1 MIDLKKIKN
10 PDFLKSMN
18 NDELENLGSEI
29 RNFIIEN
36 VSNTGGHLSS
46 NLGITDLTIAMLKVF
61 DAKKD
66 KIIFDVGHQCYP
78 YKILTGRADRFNTLR
93 KYQGLDGFQK
103 MNESKY
109 DHYEAGH
116 SSTSLSVGLGYA
128 IARDLDN
135 KKHNVICVIGDGA
148 IANGLA
154 YEALNHIGNS
164 NTRLIIILNDNEMSI
179 SQNVGA
185 IHNLLDQIRAG
196 KSYNKTK
203 KNTRNILYKT
213 KVGSFVGDI
222 LDKTKNSLKML
233 YTKNGAF
240 FNYLGLE
247 YYGPINGHDY
257 KEMIKYLEIV
267 KNEDKPVILHVITK
281 KGYGYAPAENDKIG
295 LYHGVSPFNISDGSP
310 KKVSNLPSYSEVI
323 SSYVFN
329 YAKKDKDIIC
339 ITPAMTNGSKLEV
352 IKEKLPKQYID
363 VGINEEHSI
372 LLSGALAVSGKKP
385 ILFMYS
391 TFLQRGYDEIV
402 HDIARMNQKVIFCI
416 DRAGFVSSDGDTHQ
430 GLFDVPFLLD
440 IPNMVVTMPKDAEE
454 ANSLLNSALSYNGP
468 FVIRYPKINLKYAFN
483 KPKNYEI
490 GTWEVIGSGE
500 DGVIITYGDFVNRA
514 INICDRLKNDNINL
528 IIINAL
534 FLKPMDEKML
544 NKILKY
550 YNKVFIYEENFVNSS
565 LGSKI
570 LTYAGEY
577 NFNNEFYLY
586 GVPEKFMFTALRDEL
601 IKLNGLDEETI
612 YKKIK
617 SVYKK

>member
-10 PDFLKSMN
+10 PDFLKTMN

-196 KSYNKTK
+196 K
-203 KNTRNILYKT
+203 
-213 KVGSFVGDI
+213 
-222 LDKTKNSLKML
+222 
-233 YTKNGAF
+233 
-240 FNYLGLE
+240 
-247 YYGPINGHDY
+247 
-257 KEMIKYLEIV
+257 
-267 KNEDKPVILHVITK
+267 
-281 KGYGYAPAENDKIG
+281 
-295 LYHGVSPFNISDGSP
+295 
-310 KKVSNLPSYSEVI
+310 
-323 SSYVFN
+323 
-329 YAKKDKDIIC
+329 
-339 ITPAMTNGSKLEV
+339 
-352 IKEKLPKQYID
+352 
-363 VGINEEHSI
+363 
-372 LLSGALAVSGKKP
+372 
-385 ILFMYS
+385 
-391 TFLQRGYDEIV
+391 
-402 HDIARMNQKVIFCI
+402 
-416 DRAGFVSSDGDTHQ
+416 
-430 GLFDVPFLLD
+430 
-440 IPNMVVTMPKDAEE
+440 
-454 ANSLLNSALSYNGP
+454 
-468 FVIRYPKINLKYAFN
+468 
-483 KPKNYEI
+483 
-490 GTWEVIGSGE
+490 
-500 DGVIITYGDFVNRA
+500 
-514 INICDRLKNDNINL
+514 
-528 IIINAL
+528 
-534 FLKPMDEKML
+534 
-544 NKILKY
+544 
-550 YNKVFIYEENFVNSS
+550 
-565 LGSKI
+565 
-570 LTYAGEY
+570 
-577 NFNNEFYLY
+577 
-586 GVPEKFMFTALRDEL
+586 
-601 IKLNGLDEETI
+601 
-612 YKKIK
+612 
-617 SVYKK
+617 

>member
-10 PDFLKSMN
+10 PDFLKNMN
-18 NDELENLGSEI
+18 NDELEKLGSEI
-29 RNFIIEN
+29 RNFIVEN

-61 DAKKD
+61 DVKKD

-103 MNESKY
+103 MSESKF

-116 SSTSLSVGLGYA
+116 SSTSLSVGFGYA
-128 IARDLDN
+128 LARDLDN
-135 KKHNVICVIGDGA
+135 KKYNVICVIGDGA

-213 KVGSFVGDI
+213 KVGSFVGNV
-222 LDKTKNSLKML
+222 LDKTKNNLKML

-295 LYHGVSPFNISDGSP
+295 LYHGVNPFNISDGSP

-416 DRAGFVSSDGDTHQ
+416 DRAGFVSNDGDTHQ

-454 ANSLLNSALSYNGP
+454 ANSLLNTALNYNGP

-490 GTWEVIGSGE
+490 GKWEVIGNGE
-500 DGVIITYGDFVNRA
+500 DGVIITYGDFANRA
-514 INICDRLKNDNINL
+514 INICERLKNDNINL

-544 NKILKY
+544 SKILKY
-550 YNKVFIYEENFVNSS
+550 YNKVFIYEENFVDSS

-570 LTYAGEY
+570 LTYSGEN
-577 NFNNEFYLY
+577 NFSNEFYLY
-586 GVPEKFMFTALRDEL
+586 GVPEKFMFTASREEL